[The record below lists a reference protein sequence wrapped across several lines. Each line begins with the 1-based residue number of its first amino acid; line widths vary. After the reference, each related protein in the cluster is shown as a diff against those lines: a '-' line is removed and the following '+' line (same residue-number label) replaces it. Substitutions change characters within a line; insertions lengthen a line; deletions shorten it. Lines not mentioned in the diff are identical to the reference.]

1 MVRDG
6 ERWSLGPEP
15 GSIGESEED
24 WPGEQKS
31 QSEILTGTSNNCLVG
46 HTLGVNT
53 NDGRPL

>member
-1 MVRDG
+1 MRDG